1 MCLIG
6 VWMHKHEELLRQL
19 DELFKQKPRNNAAI
33 EMLHAQYIHE
43 WHKFEES
50 VCMQC
55 GIPRHELMLKRW
67 NHG

>member
-1 MCLIG
+1 MY
-6 VWMHKHEELLRQL
+6 KHEELLHQL
-19 DELFKQKPRNNAAI
+19 DELFKCKPQDKAAI

-55 GIPRHELMLKRW
+55 GIPRHELMLKRS
-67 NHG
+67 NFG